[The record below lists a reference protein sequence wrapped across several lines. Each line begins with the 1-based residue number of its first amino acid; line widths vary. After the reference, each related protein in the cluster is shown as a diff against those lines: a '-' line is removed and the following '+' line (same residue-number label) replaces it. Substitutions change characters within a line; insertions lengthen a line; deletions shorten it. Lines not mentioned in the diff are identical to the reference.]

1 MQHIMITG
9 SNRGIG
15 LALVN
20 EYFSRNDVHVFATC
34 RNPDSATDLQSLKA
48 KNPDSL
54 TIIMLDIDDT
64 ESIDRAFE
72 QVSEKTQKLDLL
84 INNAGIFPRVP
95 EDSVFGQ
102 LKRDAL
108 NRVMATNSVSPVIV
122 TQAFVDLLKRGDN
135 SRVVMISSKMG
146 SITEAGASGF
156 SYRMS
161 KTALNMAT
169 KILSLELG
177 THGITVIT
185 THPGH
190 VSTDMGGSSAPVK
203 PVQSATGLAKIAD
216 NLTPAQSGKFYN
228 YTGEEIPW

>member
-9 SNRGIG
+9 CNRGIG
-15 LALVN
+15 FALVY
-20 EYFSRNDVHVFATC
+20 EYLARNDVHVFATC
-34 RNPDSATDLQSLKA
+34 RNPDSATALQALKA

-54 TIIMLDIDDT
+54 TIVTLDIDDT
-64 ESIDRAFE
+64 ESIDRAFG
-72 QVSEKTQKLDLL
+72 QISEKTNKLDLL
-84 INNAGIFPRVP
+84 INNAGIFPRKP
-95 EDSVFGQ
+95 EDSSFGQ
-102 LKRDAL
+102 LNRDAL
-108 NRVMATNSVSPVIV
+108 NQVMATNSVSPVIV
-122 TQAFVDLLKRGDN
+122 TQAFVDLLKQGDN
-135 SRVVMISSKMG
+135 PRVVMISSKMG
-146 SITEAGASGF
+146 SITQAGASGL

-203 PVQSATGLAKIAD
+203 PSDSATGLSKIAD
-216 NLTPAQSGKFYN
+216 NLTRAQSGKFYN